1 MADAPKEKIS
11 SPSLPGLG
19 KGFKEGSHDE
29 HPVDQQVPVA
39 RMDDDARP
47 VCPPNTTERKLLAR
61 IDLHVMPFLCIMYLL
76 AFLDRVNISNAD
88 LFHLSHDLGL
98 DPAGTKFNTAL
109 VIFFVPYCLFEIP
122 SNILLKK
129 FRPHVWLSLNMF
141 LFGFTTMVQ
150 GLVSSYGGLL
160 TTRFFL
166 GLFETGMFPGAFY
179 LIGMW
184 YRRHEAQ
191 KRYSFFFNST
201 TLAGAFGGLLA
212 AAIGKMDGLRGY
224 SGWRW
229 IFLIEGGLTVFV
241 SFFFYFLL
249 PDFPEESKWLSDDE
263 KAFVAARL
271 RLDQGASARER
282 KITLGD
288 VVDVFRDYKVI
299 VGGFMY
305 LGLVVPAYGYAY
317 FSPFIISGY
326 GYTAIE
332 TQLHSVPPWA
342 AAFAFSMTVA
352 FCSDRLRH
360 RFSFALFATCFAI
373 AGFSILVATGEN
385 RNLQYAALFLV
396 AMGAYTAMPIIV
408 CWFNMNLG
416 GHHRRAVGSAWQV
429 GFGNL
434 GGIVAVF
441 IYRKR
446 DRPRFVPGL
455 GVSLGFTVVSVVAC
469 VVYGLACWKANRD
482 RRRKSDA
489 ARELTAEEKTD
500 LGDMSPDYRYLL

>member
-1 MADAPKEKIS
+1 MAVTEEVAREKAGS
-11 SPSLPGLG
+11 ASLN
-19 KGFKEGSHDE
+19 GSHDNGRDIAAAE
-29 HPVDQQVPVA
+29 GQQYL
-39 RMDDDARP
+39 DDEAVP
-47 VCPPNTTERKLLAR
+47 VCPPNTTERKLLTR
-61 IDLHVMPFLCIMYLL
+61 IDLHVMPFLCVMYLL

-88 LFHLSHDLGL
+88 IFDLSKDLNL
-98 DPAGTKFNTAL
+98 GTDGYKFNTAL
-109 VIFFVPYCLFEIP
+109 VIFFVPYCVFEIP

-129 FRPHVWLSLNMF
+129 FRPHVWLSINMF
-141 LFGFTTMVQ
+141 LFGFTTMMQ
-150 GLVSSYGGLL
+150 GLVQSYSGLL
-160 TTRFFL
+160 ATRFFL

-212 AAIGKMDGLRGY
+212 AAIGKMSGLRGY

-241 SFFFYFLL
+241 SFFFFFLL
-249 PDFPEESKWLSDDE
+249 PDFPEDVKWLSKDE
-263 KAFVAARL
+263 KDFVAARL
-271 RLDQGASARER
+271 RLDQGQSARER
-282 KITLGD
+282 KITLKD
-288 VVDVFRDYKVI
+288 VGNVFKDYKVI

-305 LGLVVPAYGYAY
+305 LGLIVPAYGYAY
-317 FSPFIISGY
+317 FSPFIIQGY
-326 GYTAIE
+326 GYTRIQ

-342 AAFAFSMTVA
+342 ASFGFSMLIA
-352 FCSDRLRH
+352 FFSDRIKH
-360 RFSFALFATCFAI
+360 RFSFAVFATCVAI
-373 AGFSILVATGEN
+373 TGFSILIAVDNN
-385 RNLQYAALFLV
+385 RDLQYAALFLI

-434 GGIVAVF
+434 GGIIAVY
-441 IYRKR
+441 IYQKK
-446 DRPRFVPGL
+446 DGPRFVRGL
-455 GVSLGFTVVSVVAC
+455 SVSLGFTCLSIVAC
-469 VVYGLACWKANRD
+469 CVYGFACWKANKD
-482 RRRKSDA
+482 RNKKIGA
-489 ARELTAEEKTD
+489 EQELTREQKTE